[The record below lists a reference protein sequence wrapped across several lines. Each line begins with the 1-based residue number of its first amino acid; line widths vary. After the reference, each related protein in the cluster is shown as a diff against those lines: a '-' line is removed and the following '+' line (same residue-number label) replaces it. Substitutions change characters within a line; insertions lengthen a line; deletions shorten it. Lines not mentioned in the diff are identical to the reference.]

1 MNLINKISHSLFFSK
16 DTDHRFAKSL
26 KNVKEADLVVASI
39 NQRLFEI
46 DKQLKSNTLK
56 YS

>member
-1 MNLINKISHSLFFSK
+1 MNLINKISSSLFSK

-39 NQRLFEI
+39 NQRLFELE
-46 DKQLKSNTLK
+46 KELKSKTVR

>member
-1 MNLINKISHSLFFSK
+1 MNLIYKISHSLFSK

-26 KNVKEADLVVASI
+26 KNVKEADMLVASI

-46 DKQLKSNTLK
+46 DKQLKSNTVK